1 VEAKHCNS
9 LFVVV
14 LSLSLYL
21 SLSHTH
27 TKKQE
32 SEFFEW
38 KTKAISSSL
47 LLLHYLFFF
56 FFFFFSKQSG
66 VERLCSWKDLIE
78 NNDEHFGTRFVVVVA
93 GIGYDLVA

>member
-1 VEAKHCNS
+1 LQGGSQALQLSICC
-9 LFVVV
+9 
-14 LSLSLYL
+14 SLSISLC
-21 SLSHTH
+21 LSHTH

-32 SEFFEW
+32 SQFFERR
-38 KTKAISSSL
+38 TKAISSLL
-47 LLLHYLFFF
+47 LLLHYLFF